1 MICLN
6 TKRYQN
12 LEYKA
17 TKTIYIYIIII
28 FFFKRQNNHNPINKQ
43 PSDPT
48 YCRGPTD
55 NKQLVLGITAVN
67 CLCLL
72 V

>member
-1 MICLN
+1 MIRLN
-6 TKRYQN
+6 TKHYQN
-12 LEYKA
+12 LQYKA
-17 TKTIYIYIIII
+17 TKRIYIYIYI
-28 FFFKRQNNHNPINKQ
+28 FKRQNNHNPINKQ